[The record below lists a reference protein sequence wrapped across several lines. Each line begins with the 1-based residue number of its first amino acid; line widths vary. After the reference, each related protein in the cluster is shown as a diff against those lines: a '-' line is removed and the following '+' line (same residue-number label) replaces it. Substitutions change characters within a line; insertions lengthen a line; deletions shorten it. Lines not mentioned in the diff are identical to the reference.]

1 MGLLLIFYLF
11 FRKNEA
17 GDFCYCQFD
26 YIDPQIGHVAF
37 PICNFR
43 SADDDDYDG
52 LHVVVVDE
60 VVGVVVVAHNI
71 VVGPVPLLHAA
82 SWCWNLRG
90 QLTNIEDNNEGV
102 PDCKSKKKNFFFVK
116 SNFFKIVDRMK

>member
-1 MGLLLIFYLF
+1 MGLLPIFYLF

-43 SADDDDYDG
+43 STDDDDYDG

-60 VVGVVVVAHNI
+60 VVGVAQNI

-82 SWCWNLRG
+82 SLCWNFR
-90 QLTNIEDNNEGV
+90 
-102 PDCKSKKKNFFFVK
+102 
-116 SNFFKIVDRMK
+116 